1 MDPRLCC
8 VSPADASASSATRA
22 SSSTSVVAP
31 RVHRGDPLKGRKVRN
46 VFVDEDTGEEEYHD
60 GKIEAAFVYG
70 GVAHC
75 RIVLDDGD
83 EEEMYL

>member
-1 MDPRLCC
+1 
-8 VSPADASASSATRA
+8 
-22 SSSTSVVAP
+22 
-31 RVHRGDPLKGRKVRN
+31 VRN